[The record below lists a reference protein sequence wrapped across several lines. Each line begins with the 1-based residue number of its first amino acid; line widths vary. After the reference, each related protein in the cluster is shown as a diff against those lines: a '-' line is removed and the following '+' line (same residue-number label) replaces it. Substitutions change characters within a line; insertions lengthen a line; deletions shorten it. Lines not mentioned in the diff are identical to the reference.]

1 MRNAFALSM
10 VVGVLVSVAA
20 VPRHASADP
29 VVITGGSLAV
39 FNQIDLPT
47 FTICTRPDCS
57 TAGTVF
63 QGVLAANAGQL
74 FNAGDVVMPIG
85 AGGHINAAGPVTE
98 IINGVAFQAFLSGS
112 FQVTAQP
119 FVAPPQNGQSQFSFT
134 TPFTMDGQI
143 SGSAD
148 PMGQVPLFSAQITG
162 SGVETISGRTFSN
175 GVPADY
181 FAQSFVAAFE
191 SPAAT
196 PEPATGVLLAAAFAG
211 WLLRSRRK
219 RP

>member
-1 MRNAFALSM
+1 M
-10 VVGVLVSVAA
+10 
-20 VPRHASADP
+20 
-29 VVITGGSLAV
+29 
-39 FNQIDLPT
+39 
-47 FTICTRPDCS
+47 
-57 TAGTVF
+57 
-63 QGVLAANAGQL
+63 AANAGQL
-74 FNAGDVVMPIG
+74 FNAGDTVMPIG

-98 IINGVAFQAFLSGS
+98 IINGIAFQAFLSGS

-148 PMGQVPLFSAQITG
+148 PMGQVPPPRLSQRRAYCSQQ
-162 SGVETISGRTFSN
+162 
-175 GVPADY
+175 P
-181 FAQSFVAAFE
+181 
-191 SPAAT
+191 SP
-196 PEPATGVLLAAAFAG
+196 AG